1 MKRYLLF
8 VCLAALTAIV
18 PSAKAYAQQDS
29 AATIPPVD
37 LSKVEIV
44 KMGEDTI
51 FFTPEELGDTTQGP
65 TRPGMRRIN
74 YNDTEETES
83 FGYKYMIYKYWS
95 VNSEGKPVELS
106 SLMAWPI
113 GKDLNPIKGMSRL
126 SITEANNVIIA
137 CHVTIASNKECPS
150 KWPDTGFIDGLTNDV
165 RMYVGHAGGGLNRNA
180 GSKNPIYWNLVIIP
194 DYEGYGETSTHTHP
208 YLDQELTARQVIDGV
223 RAGLETWNK
232 LSVYKGKNVHIPVY
246 GDYLIYQSG
255 DRPALRDGWKSIVV
269 GYSQGGAVAMAVHRL
284 IEQEGL
290 ADELHFGGS
299 VCGDGPYDILAT
311 MQEYI
316 NWDRVYYPVAAAL
329 ILNGMV
335 ECSPYMVHHTIN
347 DYLSTNF
354 TKCGIMDWIKSKDYT
369 TNDIRDKL
377 YSYYKP
383 GSGQPIVDTNDTQH
397 GDNLYYMRMQDLL
410 TPEAYSF
417 CKSFSYPSGQWYGT
431 AEGKFGDLQRAFEN
445 NSVLRGWQPQHPM
458 YLLHSINDHV
468 VPYVNAEKAL
478 QAFGNNSNFHLYSYG
493 SEKTPRYDADL
504 DKYGHNATGIKFL
517 LDYTSYAAG
526 KTGKSFEEEAIMAI
540 TNISGYSSPINS
552 DSDWKRVK

>member
-1 MKRYLLF
+1 M
-8 VCLAALTAIV
+8 AALGLPVTAR
-18 PSAKAYAQQDS
+18 AQQDS
-29 AATIPPVD
+29 AATPPPMD
-37 LSKVEIV
+37 LSKVQIV

-51 FFTPEELGDTTQGP
+51 YFTPEELGDTTQA
-65 TRPGMRRIN
+65 RPGMRRIN
-74 YNDTEETES
+74 YNETKETES
-83 FGYKYMIYKYWS
+83 FGYKYMIYTYPS
-95 VNSEGKPVELS
+95 VNSKGEEITLS

-113 GKDLNPIKGMSRL
+113 GKNYGGILKIRY
-126 SITEANNVIIA
+126 ANNLIIG
-137 CHVTIASNKECPS
+137 CHVTIAADKECPS
-150 KWPDTGFIDGLTNDV
+150 KWPDTGFIEGLTNDV
-165 RMYVGHAGGGLNRNA
+165 RMYVGHAGGGLGRFA
-180 GSKNPIYWNLVIIP
+180 DDDEPTYWNLVIIP
-194 DYEGYGETSTHTHP
+194 DYEGYGATKANTHP

-232 LSVYKGKNVHIPVY
+232 LSVYKRNKAGFYK
-246 GDYLIYQSG
+246 SG
-255 DRPALRDGWKSIVV
+255 DRPELRSGWKSIVV

-284 IEQEGL
+284 IEQENL
-290 ADELHFGGS
+290 VDEFHFGGS

-335 ECSPYMVHHTIN
+335 ECSPYMVHHNIN

-354 TKCGIMDWIKSKDYT
+354 TKCGIMDWIATKDYT

-377 YSYYKP
+377 SSYYK
-383 GSGQPIVDTNDTQH
+383 SGQPIVDYKDTDH

-493 SEKTPRYDADL
+493 SEKSPRYNADL
-504 DKYGHNATGIKFL
+504 DTYGHNATGTKFL
-517 LDYTSYAAG
+517 LDYTSYAKG
-526 KTGKSFEEEAIMAI
+526 KRGSSFEEEAITAI
-540 TNISGYSSPINS
+540 CGNSSS
-552 DSDWKRVK
+552 LDKDGSWKKVK

>member
-1 MKRYLLF
+1 M
-8 VCLAALTAIV
+8 AALGLPVTAR
-18 PSAKAYAQQDS
+18 AQQDS
-29 AATIPPVD
+29 AATPPPVD
-37 LSKVEIV
+37 LSKVHII

-51 FFTPEELGDTTQGP
+51 YFTPEEMGDTTQA
-65 TRPGMRRIN
+65 RPGMRRIN
-74 YNDTEETES
+74 YNETKETES
-83 FGYKYMIYKYWS
+83 FGYKYMTYTYPS
-95 VNSEGKPVELS
+95 VNSEGKEITLS
-106 SLMAWPI
+106 GLMAWPI
-113 GKDLNPIKGMSRL
+113 GKNYAGRL
-126 SITEANNVIIA
+126 TIDKANNVIIA
-137 CHVTIASNKECPS
+137 CHVTIASNDECPS
-150 KWPDTGFIDGLTNDV
+150 KWPDTGTIDGLTTDV
-165 RMYVGHAGGGLNRNA
+165 RMYVGHAGGGLGRFG

-194 DYEGYGETSTHTHP
+194 DYEGYGYTKENTHP

-223 RAGLETWNK
+223 RNGLEKWKT
-232 LSVYKGKNVHIPVY
+232 LEVYKETSSGRIIKTYSV
-246 GDYLIYQSG
+246 SG
-255 DRPALRDGWKSIVV
+255 DRPELRSDWKSVVV

-284 IEQEGL
+284 IEQENL
-290 ADELHFGGS
+290 VDEFNFAGS

-335 ECSPYMVHHTIN
+335 KCSPYMVHHTIN

-354 TKCGIMDWIKSKDYT
+354 TKCGIMDWIATKDYT

-377 YSYYKP
+377 YSYYK
-383 GSGQPIVDTNDTQH
+383 SGQPIVDYKDTDH

-417 CKSFSYPSGQWYGT
+417 CKSFSYPSGQWYCT
-431 AEGKFGDLQRAFEN
+431 TEGKFGDLQRAFEN

-493 SEKTPRYDADL
+493 SEKSPRYNANL
-504 DKYGHNATGIKFL
+504 DTYGHNATGTKFL
-517 LDYTSYAAG
+517 LDYTSYAKG
-526 KTGKSFEEEAIMAI
+526 KTGSSFEEEAIFAI
-540 TNISGYSSPINS
+540 LNKSGYSSTINS
-552 DSDWKRVK
+552 DSNWKRVK